1 MKPGSTAQL
10 FRLLGRCNDVGLLSE
25 EIDSWT
31 GRMLG
36 NFPQAYSRVGL
47 IVCALDLIRQTG
59 PAVEMRHESPQPLQ
73 ARSSPQIGSQ
83 GAS

>member
-10 FRLLGRCNDVGLLSE
+10 FPSLHQRNDTVH
-25 EIDSWT
+25 
-31 GRMLG
+31 
-36 NFPQAYSRVGL
+36 VGL